1 MQTSKT
7 FQKRSFAFSLS
18 NDSGAS
24 SSMCETKKLKTSTS
38 ELRKQAERVLQNH
51 LDSKIQLSKSV
62 YYMNYCKF
70 SLNSSNLKNVTLR

>member
-7 FQKRSFAFSLS
+7 FQKRLFAFSLS
-18 NDSGAS
+18 TNSEAS
-24 SSMCETKKLKTSTS
+24 NSMCESKKLKTSTS

-62 YYMNYCKF
+62 YFINYC
-70 SLNSSNLKNVTLR
+70 